1 MNNTTSKNGSKKDNE
16 LKISQF
22 EITQLLREVNPS
34 YRIGVTPLSENKRKE
49 ALGGN
54 LKTSTSNKLSLA
66 AQQLAAAAATLQT
79 QTLLTPPTLTSPEGV
94 LQNNLAAQQ
103 LTNAVSALQ
112 AQLASPLNVSQNN
125 LAAQQLSSASETLQS
140 LLLTDSLDSSSSL
153 MQSNIVSQQLL
164 DSKRSSTS
172 ENTAMANVLEDD
184 DQFDIELSVAGYSKE
199 EITYKVSNGILRV
212 TGNKDKK
219 ASELAICYVTQEFTN
234 NSFRR
239 SFILSE
245 DVDSSKIKARLSNGI
260 LTLEIPKTDLA
271 LTKEKKISEVMT
283 K

>member
-1 MNNTTSKNGSKKDNE
+1 MNNTTSKNGSKKGNE
-16 LKISQF
+16 LEISQF

-34 YRIGVTPLSENKRKE
+34 YRIGVIPLSENKSKE
-49 ALGGN
+49 ALGGD

-66 AQQLAAAAATLQT
+66 AQQLAAAAVALQT
-79 QTLLTPPTLTSPEGV
+79 QTLLTPLRLTPTENL

-103 LTNAVSALQ
+103 LTNAVTGLQ
-112 AQLASPLNVSQNN
+112 AQLATPLNVSQNN
-125 LAAQQLSSASETLQS
+125 LAAQQLASASETLQS
-140 LLLTDSLDSSSSL
+140 LLLTDSLDSSSNL
-153 MQSNIVSQQLL
+153 RQSNMVSQQLQ

-172 ENTAMANVLEDD
+172 ENSAMANVLENE
-184 DQFDIELSVAGYSKE
+184 DQFDIELSVAGYNKE
-199 EITYKVSNGILRV
+199 EITFKVSNGIMSV
-212 TGNKDKK
+212 TGKKNKK
-219 ASELAICYVTQEFTN
+219 ASELAPCYVTQEFTN

-260 LTLEIPKTDLA
+260 LTLEIPKTDLT
-271 LTKEKKISEVMT
+271 LTKEKKISEVIT

>member
-22 EITQLLREVNPS
+22 EITQLLREVNPW